1 MEKDK
6 KLESPRRF
14 EILLIV
20 ARKRLDEREGEGERE
35 KEWKRVE
42 KVQFSNKIKGR
53 GSVVYVVWRGNAVWE
68 YSRQDET

>member
-20 ARKRLDEREGEGERE
+20 ARLDEREGEGERE
-35 KEWKRVE
+35 WKRVE
-42 KVQFSNKIKGR
+42 KVRFSNKIKGR